1 MGELK
6 LYKKFYQ
13 VKLVKTVSAVQQ
25 DYILM
30 NPYAL
35 SATTFTAGSGDTESA
50 SIIENLV
57 SITNLSTGIYFADL
71 DPTLYAADVTYDLV
85 WFIQYFSTAPV
96 KKISTRF
103 RINVNTITNQ
113 IEIEYI
119 NYPLEIE
126 ILNDS
131 LEIDIS

>member
-13 VKLVKTVSAVQQ
+13 VKLVKTGSTMQQ

-35 SATTFTAGSGDTESA
+35 SASTFTAGSGDTES
-50 SIIENLV
+50 STTIENLV
-57 SITNLSTGIYFADL
+57 PIYNESNGIYFANL
-71 DPTLYAADVTYDLV
+71 DPTLYASDITYDLV
-85 WFIQYFSTAPV
+85 WFIQYLSTAPI

-103 RINVNTITNQ
+103 RINSNSITNQ
-113 IEIEYI
+113 IEIEFI
-119 NYPLEIE
+119 NAPLEIE